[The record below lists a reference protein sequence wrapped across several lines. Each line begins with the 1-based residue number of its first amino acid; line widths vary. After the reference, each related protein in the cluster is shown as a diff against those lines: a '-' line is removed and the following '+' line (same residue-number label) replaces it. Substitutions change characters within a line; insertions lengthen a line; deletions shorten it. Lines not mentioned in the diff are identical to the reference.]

1 MRKVVGNCFGKLCG
15 KLCGKKLWGIYFEK
29 CTGIYL
35 QKVVL
40 KSCGETYDVLDREN
54 VQEKRTGKCVGE
66 SHSYLEQKSVRKKV
80 YGIIT

>member
-1 MRKVVGNCFGKLCG
+1 MGKCVGKSCG
-15 KLCGKKLWGIYFEK
+15 EFVLKK

-54 VQEKRTGKCVGE
+54 VQEKRTGKCVGK
-66 SHSYLEQKSVRKKV
+66 SHSYLGQKSVRKKV